1 MNSPVAS
8 QDAHFGK
15 GGSAP
20 QVRLIT
26 VHSGAPLGLVE
37 LEKVSQNGTHIEKSA
52 QRMNDGSI
60 TFWRGRVA
68 LYAILKALGIE
79 CGHAVVL
86 PGYTC
91 FAMPSAVCFTGA
103 QPLYADIQPS
113 TFNLTLETVQSAIRD
128 NPGANVKAIIIQ
140 HTYGIPAE
148 TQPIVSWARERG
160 IATIEDC
167 AHVLGSRYRD
177 DQGHWIPAGSLADA
191 SFYSSQWTKPIST
204 GLGGWANTHDLN
216 LRAALNRFRSE
227 HCVQPSR
234 SEVAILASQ
243 VAIRTFVS
251 HPRID
256 GVLKQVYQAL
266 YGAGLLVG
274 TSSREELLAQ
284 MPAGYAKRMSPF
296 QEHMLQRSTGHG
308 AIEEQH
314 RRQLKKVY
322 DEAFQ
327 SAGLSAL
334 NVSARLDAVLL
345 RYPIRIKQ
353 KARALTEAK
362 RYGFEIG
369 DWYNYPIDGPSS
381 LDRAKLG
388 YRPATCPEA
397 ERACREVVNLPMG
410 CRVTA
415 SSVVRM
421 VRFLM
426 KFA

>member
-8 QDAHFGK
+8 QDAHFGS
-15 GGSAP
+15 GGSTRE
-20 QVRLIT
+20 VRLISA
-26 VHSGAPLGLVE
+26 HSGAPSDLVE
-37 LEKVSQNGTHIEKSA
+37 LEKVSQYETHIEKSA
-52 QRMNDGSI
+52 QRMNDSSI

-91 FAMPSAVCFTGA
+91 FAVPSAVCFAGA
-103 QPLYADIQPS
+103 RPLYADIQPS
-113 TFNLTLETVQSAIRD
+113 TFNLTLETVQSAICD

-140 HTYGIPAE
+140 HTYGIPAD

-177 DQGHWIPAGSLADA
+177 DQGHWIPAGSLGDA

-204 GLGGWANTHDLN
+204 GLGGWVNTHDLN

-234 SEVAILASQ
+234 SEVAILAAQ
-243 VAIRTFVS
+243 VGIRTFVS

-256 GVLKQVYQAL
+256 GVLKRVYQAL
-266 YGAGLLVG
+266 YGAGWLVG
-274 TSSREELLAQ
+274 TSSKEELLAQ
-284 MPAGYAKRMSPF
+284 MPRRYAKRMSWF
-296 QEHMLQRSTGHG
+296 QEKLLRRSSPDDLIVTQR
-308 AIEEQH
+308 
-314 RRQLKKVY
+314 RDLKKAY
-322 DEAFQ
+322 DQALQ
-327 SAGLSAL
+327 AVRLPGLD
-334 NVSARLDAVLL
+334 VPQQFDPVLL
-345 RYPIRIKQ
+345 RYPVRIRHKDAALVEAQ
-353 KARALTEAK
+353 KC
-362 RYGFEIG
+362 GFEIG
-369 DWYNYPIDGPSS
+369 DWYTSPIDGPES
-381 LDRAKLG
+381 LDRAILG
-388 YRPATCPEA
+388 YQAAMCPEG

-410 CRVTA
+410 RRVTA
-415 SSVVRM
+415 SSAVRM
-421 VRFLM
+421 VQFLM